1 MDALLTQVLDCVRRP
16 VSVRWTESTLTPAQD
31 AVLER
36 ECAGPSDFDQIESRK
51 TFHAHYKAGRIQPLV
66 RTCFV
71 GEDLV
76 GTVVALLADSAES
89 KDIPWDLWGC
99 VLALFKKRNTK
110 SNNSPYT
117 VYFCAHPASRQFPEH
132 SRVTQPLHINGGY
145 TYPCSHEAI
154 VIYRAEDATR
164 VLIHELFHAACSDN
178 PSQGLEQREAETEAW
193 AELFWC
199 GFMAC
204 GGDLRSLRSLVKKQA
219 TWMVSQNGR
228 LARGRHVAPG
238 PQGFPWRYTAGKEAV
253 WRRWGLLQGV
263 VQGHP
268 VDSLRLTFPPTAA
281 MKRFYGVRATSTIL

>member
-1 MDALLTQVLDCVRRP
+1 MDALLTQVLDCVQRP
-16 VSVRWTESTLTPAQD
+16 VSVRWSESTLTPAQD

-36 ECAGPSDFDQIESRK
+36 ECAGPSDFDQIQSRK
-51 TFHAHYKAGRIQPLV
+51 TFHAHYKAGHIKPLV

-89 KDIPWDLWGC
+89 KDIPWGLWGC
-99 VLALFKKRNTK
+99 VLALFKKRNTHT
-110 SNNSPYT
+110 PYT
-117 VYFCAHPASRQFPEH
+117 VYFCAHPAARQFPH
-132 SRVTQPLHINGGY
+132 PSRLTQPLHINGGY

-204 GGDLRSLRSLVKKQA
+204 ASLGDLKSFRSLVKRQA

-228 LARGRHVAPG
+228 
-238 PQGFPWRYTAGKEAV
+238 
-253 WRRWGLLQGV
+253 
-263 VQGHP
+263 
-268 VDSLRLTFPPTAA
+268 
-281 MKRFYGVRATSTIL
+281 

>member
-1 MDALLTQVLDCVRRP
+1 MDALLTQVLDCVRHP
-16 VSVRWTESTLTPAQD
+16 VTVRWVESTLTPAQD

-51 TFHAHYKAGRIQPLV
+51 TFHAHYKAGHIQPLV

-76 GTVVALLADSAES
+76 GTVVALLSEVTETQ
-89 KDIPWDLWGC
+89 DIPWDLWGKI
-99 VLALFKKRNTK
+99 LALFKNKK
-110 SNNSPYT
+110 HNNNPYT

-132 SRVTQPLHINGGY
+132 SRITQPLHINGGY

-164 VLIHELFHAACSDN
+164 VLLHELFHAACSDDPN
-178 PSQGLEQREAETEAW
+178 QGLEQREAETEAW

-204 GGDLRSLRSLVKKQA
+204 ASLGDLKSLKSLVKRQA
-219 TWMVSQNGR
+219 AWMVSQNGR
-228 LARGRHVAPG
+228 LTRDNHVAPG

-263 VQGHP
+263 VKGHP

-281 MKRFYGVRATSTIL
+281 MKRAYGVRATSTML

>member
-1 MDALLTQVLDCVRRP
+1 MDALLRQVLDCVGST
-16 VSVRWTESTLTPAQD
+16 VSPLTWRQAPLTPVHD
-31 AVLER
+31 AILER
-36 ECAGPSDFDQIESRK
+36 ECTGPSDFDQIQSRK
-51 TFHAHYKAGRIQPLV
+51 TFHAHYKAGHIKPLV

-76 GTVVALLADSAES
+76 GTVVALLSDSAEEH
-89 KDIPWDLWGC
+89 DIPWALWGKL
-99 VLALFKKRNTK
+99 LALFNKKRA
-110 SNNSPYT
+110 YT
-117 VYFCAHPASRQFPEH
+117 VYFCAHPSTRQFPAH
-132 SRVTQPLHINGGY
+132 SHPTQPLHINGGY

-178 PSQGLEQREAETEAW
+178 PSQSLDRREAETEAW

-204 GGDLRSLRSLVKKQA
+204 ASLGDLKSLRSLVRKQA

-228 LARGRHVAPG
+228 LARDNHVAPG
-238 PQGFPWRYTAGKEAV
+238 PQGFPWRYTAGKEEV
-253 WRRWGLLQGV
+253 WRRWGLLQGAV
-263 VQGHP
+263 KGHP

-281 MKRFYGVRATSTIL
+281 MKRFYGVRNSSTIL

>member
-1 MDALLTQVLDCVRRP
+1 MDALLTQVLDCVQHP
-16 VSVRWTESTLTPAQD
+16 VTVRWTESTLTPAQD

-36 ECAGPSDFDQIESRK
+36 ECAGPSDFDQIQSRK
-51 TFHAHYKAGRIQPLV
+51 TFHAHYKAGHIKPLV

-76 GTVVALLADSAES
+76 GTVVALLADSAEAQ
-89 KDIPWDLWGC
+89 DIPWDLWGC
-99 VLALFKKRNTK
+99 VLALFNKKRA
-110 SNNSPYT
+110 YT
-117 VYFCAHPASRQFPEH
+117 VYFCAHPASRQFPEP
-132 SRVTQPLHINGGY
+132 SRITQPLHINGGY

-164 VLIHELFHAACSDN
+164 VLLHELFHAACSDN
-178 PSQGLEQREAETEAW
+178 PNQGLEQREAETEAW

-204 GGDLRSLRSLVKKQA
+204 TSLGGLKSLKSLVRKQA
-219 TWMVSQNGR
+219 AWMVSQNGR

-263 VQGHP
+263 VKGHP
-268 VDSLRLTFPPTAA
+268 VDSLRLTFPPTMA
-281 MKRFYGVRATSTIL
+281 MKKFYGVRLSSTIL

>member
-1 MDALLTQVLDCVRRP
+1 MDALLTQVLDCVRHP
-16 VSVRWTESTLTPAQD
+16 VTVRWTESTLTPAQD

-36 ECAGPSDFDQIESRK
+36 ECAGPSDFDQIQSRK
-51 TFHAHYKAGRIQPLV
+51 TFHAHYKAGHIKPLV

-76 GTVVALLADSAES
+76 GTVVALLADSAEAQ
-89 KDIPWDLWGC
+89 DIPWDLWGC
-99 VLALFKKRNTK
+99 VLALFNKKRA
-110 SNNSPYT
+110 YT
-117 VYFCAHPASRQFPEH
+117 VYFCAHPASRQFPEP
-132 SRVTQPLHINGGY
+132 SRITQPLHINGGY

-178 PSQGLEQREAETEAW
+178 PNQGLEQREAETEAW

-204 GGDLRSLRSLVKKQA
+204 TSLGGLKSLKSLVRKQA
-219 TWMVSQNGR
+219 AWMVSQNGR
-228 LARGRHVAPG
+228 LVRGHHVAPG

-263 VQGHP
+263 VKGHP

-281 MKRFYGVRATSTIL
+281 MKRVYGVRATSTIL

>member
-1 MDALLTQVLDCVRRP
+1 MDALLTQVLDCVRHP
-16 VSVRWTESTLTPAQD
+16 VTVRWVESTLTPAQD

-51 TFHAHYKAGRIQPLV
+51 TFHAHYKAGRIRPLV

-76 GTVVALLADSAES
+76 GTVVALLSEVTEAQ
-89 KDIPWDLWGC
+89 DIPWDLWGKI
-99 VLALFKKRNTK
+99 LALFKNKK
-110 SNNSPYT
+110 HNSPYT

-132 SRVTQPLHINGGY
+132 SRITQPLHINGGY

-178 PSQGLEQREAETEAW
+178 PNQGLEQREAETEAW

-199 GFMAC
+199 AFMAC
-204 GGDLRSLRSLVKKQA
+204 ASLGDLKSLKSCVQKQA
-219 TWMVSQNGR
+219 NWIVSQNRR
-228 LARGRHVAPG
+228 LTDGNHYEEGVN
-238 PQGFPWRYTAGKEAV
+238 GFPWRYTTGKELLWKRWNLMDHAV
-253 WRRWGLLQGV
+253 P
-263 VQGHP
+263 HP
-268 VDSLRLTFPPTAA
+268 IDSMRLTFKPTAA
-281 MKRFYGVRATSTIL
+281 MKKMYGVRPTSTFL

>member
-1 MDALLTQVLDCVRRP
+1 MDALLTQVLDCVRHP
-16 VSVRWTESTLTPAQD
+16 VTVRWVESTLTPAQD

-36 ECAGPSDFDQIESRK
+36 ECAGPSDFDQIQSRK
-51 TFHAHYKAGRIQPLV
+51 TFHAHYKAGHIKPLV

-76 GTVVALLADSAES
+76 GTVVALLADSAEAQ
-89 KDIPWDLWGC
+89 DIPWDLWGC
-99 VLALFKKRNTK
+99 VLALFNKKRA
-110 SNNSPYT
+110 YT
-117 VYFCAHPASRQFPEH
+117 VYFCAHPASRQFPQH
-132 SRVTQPLHINGGY
+132 SRITQPLHINGGY

-164 VLIHELFHAACSDN
+164 VLIHELFHAACSDDPN
-178 PSQGLEQREAETEAW
+178 QGLEQREAETEAW

-204 GGDLRSLRSLVKKQA
+204 GGGLKSLKSLVKRQA

-228 LARGRHVAPG
+228 LARDNHVAPG

-263 VQGHP
+263 VKGHP

-281 MKRFYGVRATSTIL
+281 MKRVYGVRATSTIL